1 MSSATD
7 HRSKGW
13 RYSISEVTTFDCSF
27 EQDVELYANAG
38 CSGIGVWG
46 FKMEQIG
53 WRRAKDLL
61 LRHGLRAANCIPEV
75 NSIMPYA
82 LSPTPEDP
90 AQRVEAF
97 LPNLERMA
105 RLNPETIVMIT
116 GPRGERSQE
125 EATDL
130 CLKGFERVGKVAKD
144 LGVTIALE
152 PIHKSA
158 ADAFSLLSDLPGAIR
173 MLEQINNTSFK
184 ILFDTWHL
192 WDTPNVILVLAEN
205 IRLIGGVHVSDWR
218 VDTRGWADRAFPGE
232 GKIQLPRLLSALDK
246 AGFQGTYDVE
256 ILSDNGQFSFAFE
269 DSIWKLPPSQIVDR
283 ATRLFR
289 DASMGVSDQ
298 KNGFAVRG

>member
-1 MSSATD
+1 MSSAAE
-7 HRSKGW
+7 HRLKVW
-13 RYSISEVTTFDCSF
+13 RYSVSEVTTIDCSF
-27 EQDVELYANAG
+27 EEDVELYAGAG

-53 WRRAKDLL
+53 WERAKDLL
-61 LRHGLRAANCIPEV
+61 LRFGLRAANCIPEV

-82 LSPTPEDP
+82 LSPTPEGP

-116 GPRGERSQE
+116 GPRGERSLE
-125 EATDL
+125 EATDV

-152 PIHKSA
+152 PIHKTVA
-158 ADAFSLLSDLPGAIR
+158 ADFSLLFDLPGVLK
-173 MLEQINNTSFK
+173 MLKQINNSNFK

-192 WDTPNVILVLAEN
+192 WDTPDVLALLAEN
-205 IRLIGGVHVSDWR
+205 IRFIGGVHVSDWR
-218 VDTRGWADRAFPGE
+218 VNTRSWADRAFPGE
-232 GKIQLPRLLSALDK
+232 GKIHLLRLLSALDN

-256 ILSDNGQFSFAFE
+256 VISDNGQFSVAFE
-269 DSIWKLPPSQIVDR
+269 DSLWRLPPSQIVDR
-283 ATRLFR
+283 ATMLFR
-289 DASMGVSDQ
+289 GASKDAFDH
-298 KNGFAVRG
+298 